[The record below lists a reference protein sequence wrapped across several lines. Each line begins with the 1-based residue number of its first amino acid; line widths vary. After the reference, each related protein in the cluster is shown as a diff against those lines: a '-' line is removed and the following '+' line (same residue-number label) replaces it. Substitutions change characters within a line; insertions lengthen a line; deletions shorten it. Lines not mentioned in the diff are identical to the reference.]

1 MSRLVLLLAF
11 FLAVACATLAC
22 VYPTMLAVHGLLA
35 LGAVALVLGA
45 TAGIADALL
54 RVAFAVRD
62 VAFELRTLN
71 RTADQQAASVHR
83 QAQLQSET
91 VDLCRQQIVM
101 LRQTT
106 AHPER

>member
-11 FLAVACATLAC
+11 SLAVACATLAC

-45 TAGIADALL
+45 TTAIVDALQCVVL
-54 RVAFAVRD
+54 AVYGVAS
-62 VAFELRTLN
+62 ELHTLN
-71 RTADQQAASVHR
+71 RTTDQQASSVHR
-83 QAQLQSET
+83 HDRLQSEA
-91 VDLCRQQIVM
+91 VDQRLALARKF
-101 LRQTT
+101 T